1 MLPALQPT
9 LELAQGIDVN
19 LLSPTLQLA
28 SGIDVNLPTPQLAS
42 GMDLLSPTLQLASGI
57 DLLSPEKTL
66 APLNAATEPWVRAV
80 VWTDFRVAVA
90 LFVAAPFALL
100 AASVVACRPGGG
112 RSKGDEAALRY
123 MTSYWQASSLLLIT
137 VLFNI
142 EAAPIG
148 AATGLIAQAMI
159 ALSLWWWADLSG
171 DLDDAPLSVAF
182 KGWRAAATLAAV
194 GGVAVQLPFQPCA
207 FAPSGL
213 LADAGCAAWLEPPAF
228 AADLVGLAPSPALS
242 AIASAACALYAAV
255 LAYYAAVL
263 LPAVGRRGRA
273 PRPGL
278 MDFSPLGAWRE
289 LGFVDEQDG

>member
-9 LELAQGIDVN
+9 LELAQSIDVN
-19 LLSPTLQLA
+19 LLSPTLA
-28 SGIDVNLPTPQLAS
+28 
-42 GMDLLSPTLQLASGI
+42 LASGI

-148 AATGLIAQAMI
+148 AAT
-159 ALSLWWWADLSG
+159 S
-171 DLDDAPLSVAF
+171 
-182 KGWRAAATLAAV
+182 RA
-194 GGVAVQLPFQPCA
+194 
-207 FAPSGL
+207 S
-213 LADAGCAAWLEPPAF
+213 
-228 AADLVGLAPSPALS
+228 S
-242 AIASAACALYAAV
+242 
-255 LAYYAAVL
+255 
-263 LPAVGRRGRA
+263 RR
-273 PRPGL
+273 P
-278 MDFSPLGAWRE
+278 
-289 LGFVDEQDG
+289 

>member
-9 LELAQGIDVN
+9 LELAQTIDVN

-42 GMDLLSPTLQLASGI
+42 GMDLLSPTLQLASGV

-148 AATGLIAQAMI
+148 AATGLVAQAMI

-182 KGWRAAATLAAV
+182 QGWRAAATLAAV

-213 LADAGCAAWLEPPAF
+213 LADAGCAAWLEPPTF

-255 LAYYAAVL
+255 LAYYVAVL

>member
-9 LELAQGIDVN
+9 LELAQSIDIN
-19 LLSPTLQLA
+19 
-28 SGIDVNLPTPQLAS
+28 
-42 GMDLLSPTLQLASGI
+42 LLSPTLQLASGI

-112 RSKGDEAALRY
+112 RSKGDEASLRY

-148 AATGLIAQAMI
+148 AA
-159 ALSLWWWADLSG
+159 
-171 DLDDAPLSVAF
+171 
-182 KGWRAAATLAAV
+182 
-194 GGVAVQLPFQPCA
+194 
-207 FAPSGL
+207 
-213 LADAGCAAWLEPPAF
+213 
-228 AADLVGLAPSPALS
+228 
-242 AIASAACALYAAV
+242 ASS
-255 LAYYAAVL
+255 
-263 LPAVGRRGRA
+263 RRR
-273 PRPGL
+273 
-278 MDFSPLGAWRE
+278 
-289 LGFVDEQDG
+289 